1 MPKKHPVAIV
11 VFMLTLW
18 SAVLPLFGA
27 GDTVW
32 SGLILA
38 TNSEHPSEVPVEITK
53 FKTKLE
59 NVFGYNQFELIGQH
73 TELMDSP
80 NERWLIPSKDFSLRV
95 VSKTKGGTGYTFN
108 LQLFQQKKTLADFE
122 AKLEPQSPLFIR
134 GPMYGGGQLI
144 IVLLVK

>member
-1 MPKKHPVAIV
+1 MKHPAAIV
-11 VFMLTLW
+11 VVMLLLMNV
-18 SAVLPLFGA
+18 ALPVFA
-27 GDTVW
+27 AEESVW
-32 SGLILA
+32 CGLILA
-38 TNSEHPSEVPVEITK
+38 TNSERPSGPPVEIVK

-80 NERWLIPSKDFSLRV
+80 SERWLIPSKDFCLRV
-95 VSKTKGGTGYTFN
+95 VSKIKGGMGYTFK
-108 LQLFQQKKTLADFE
+108 LQLFQQKKTLAEFE

-144 IVLLVK
+144 IILLVK